1 MSCSRLW
8 RLRGLPQRPPRARLS
23 ILAWAWAA
31 AGSEPGKCS
40 WGRPCLASPAT
51 HAALKFENHRIIL
64 LHIFWSIRSE
74 QLKVQ
79 SRPGSVETLI
89 NSSHFTVHRAGH
101 RMTLQN
107 IAIKIEHQY
116 FLLTLPLRMTTCQEN
131 DIACSTKHTFYTWKV
146 TLSVPNT

>member
-1 MSCSRLW
+1 MDLIVSTSRPLLLSVTVWFLLKLYDGSFETKGSHFPYLSTEWRYLSCSRLW
-8 RLRGLPQRPPRARLS
+8 RLRGRPQRPPRARLS

-79 SRPGSVETLI
+79 SRPETVETLI
-89 NSSHFTVHRAGH
+89 NSSHFTLHRAAH
-101 RMTLQN
+101 RMTL
-107 IAIKIEHQY
+107 
-116 FLLTLPLRMTTCQEN
+116 
-131 DIACSTKHTFYTWKV
+131 
-146 TLSVPNT
+146 